1 MVGCE
6 AAEYLAERGHEVAI
20 IEMKDVIVADVVPEN
35 RKYMFENF
43 EENHVQ
49 LYPGAKVGQFYADG
63 VDYAKKDG
71 TQGSLRR
78 YDTLVLAMGTRKNDS
93 LSEKVKEVVSQVVVI
108 GEALQAPGNAVM
120 ATGNAFDAAM
130 TI

>member
-49 LYPGAKVGQFYADG
+49 LYLGAKVGQFYADG